1 MYPFL
6 CQINISMLCLNA
18 STADTTIS
26 SPKQTEVALNQY
38 DRDTTSH
45 GDLCVTVLLQVLFKR
60 EFNLPVKCDYR
71 MI

>member
-1 MYPFL
+1 MHPFL
-6 CQINISMLCLNA
+6 CQINILMLCLNA

-38 DRDTTSH
+38 DRDTPSH
-45 GDLCVTVLLQVLFKR
+45 GICVTVLLQVLFKR
-60 EFNLPVKCDYR
+60 EFNLPVRCHYG

>member
-1 MYPFL
+1 MHPFL
-6 CQINISMLCLNA
+6 CQINILMLCLNA

-38 DRDTTSH
+38 DRDTPSH
-45 GDLCVTVLLQVLFKR
+45 GDLCVTVQLQVLFKR
-60 EFNLPVKCDYR
+60 EFNLPVRCGYG